1 MSFEVGYI
9 NSLPVII
16 SNILEKEAESIEGT
30 NINTSKADWDSFETS
45 WDFKKHPMIWGTVM
59 SNYKIVF
66 DENINRVESLMA
78 LYIEYRTVQL
88 DA

>member
-1 MSFEVGYI
+1 
-9 NSLPVII
+9 
-16 SNILEKEAESIEGT
+16 
-30 NINTSKADWDSFETS
+30 
-45 WDFKKHPMIWGTVM
+45 M